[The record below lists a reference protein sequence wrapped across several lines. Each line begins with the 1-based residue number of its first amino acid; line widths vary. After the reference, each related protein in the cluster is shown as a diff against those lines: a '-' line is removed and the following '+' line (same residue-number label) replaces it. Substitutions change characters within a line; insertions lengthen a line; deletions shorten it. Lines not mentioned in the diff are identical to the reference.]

1 MAFSLMIMISCSYNI
16 GGIIISLSIQTVL
29 YLKTVDGT
37 KQIEGLFSLTKPI
50 VTKGK
55 KPLEILL

>member
-1 MAFSLMIMISCSYNI
+1 MIMISCSYKI